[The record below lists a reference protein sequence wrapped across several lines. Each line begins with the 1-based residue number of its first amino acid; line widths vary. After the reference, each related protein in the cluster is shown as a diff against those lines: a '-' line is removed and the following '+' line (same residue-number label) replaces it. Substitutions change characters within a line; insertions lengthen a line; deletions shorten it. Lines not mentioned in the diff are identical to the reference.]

1 MWGRSTPSS
10 CAGVGGRVVPSW
22 DVLGLGVPPNVLS
35 SGAEVLPGNVLRSGE
50 DVGSRDLKGPTHIT
64 VAPHIDPAA
73 LGHAPTPATPLPP
86 LGHSPWGELRRAVR
100 QWGALQALA
109 LGFQLVSL
117 GWQRWQWGSRPA
129 VSRGLLPKRWW
140 RGIL

>member
-22 DVLGLGVPPNVLS
+22 DVLGLGVPPKVLS
-35 SGAEVLPGNVLRSGE
+35 SGVEVLPGNMLRSGE

-73 LGHAPTPATPLPP
+73 LGHAPHPCHPLTSSGTQP
-86 LGHSPWGELRRAVR
+86 LGGAQEGGQAVGGPSGSGTWFPVGVAWLAAVAMGVSPCC
-100 QWGALQALA
+100 
-109 LGFQLVSL
+109 
-117 GWQRWQWGSRPA
+117 
-129 VSRGLLPKRWW
+129 
-140 RGIL
+140 